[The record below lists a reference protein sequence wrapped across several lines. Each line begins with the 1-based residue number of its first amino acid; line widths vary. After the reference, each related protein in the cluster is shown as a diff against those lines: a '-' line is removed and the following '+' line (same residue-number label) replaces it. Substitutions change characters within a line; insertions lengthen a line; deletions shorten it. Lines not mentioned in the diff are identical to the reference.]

1 MLYVIIGEDVQ
12 NSGPLRAEARPRHIA
27 RLETLR
33 DTGKLIVAGP
43 CPAID
48 SADPG
53 PNGFSGSVVIA
64 EFDSLEAANDWAN
77 SDPYVEASVYRTVT
91 VKPFKLVLP

>member
-1 MLYVIIGEDVQ
+1 MLYVIVSEDVMD
-12 NSGPLRAEARPRHIA
+12 SGPLRAKARAGHIA

-48 SADPG
+48 ASDPG
-53 PNGFSGSVVIA
+53 PDGFTGSVVIA
-64 EFDSLEAANDWAN
+64 EFDSLDTATQWADT
-77 SDPYVEASVYRTVT
+77 DPYVEAGVYQRVT
-91 VKPFKLVLP
+91 VKPFKYVLP